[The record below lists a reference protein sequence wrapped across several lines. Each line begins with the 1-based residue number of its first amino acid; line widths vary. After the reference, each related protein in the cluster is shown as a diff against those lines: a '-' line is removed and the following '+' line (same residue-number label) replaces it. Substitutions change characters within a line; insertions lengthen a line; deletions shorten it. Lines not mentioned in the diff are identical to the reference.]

1 MITRTI
7 DRNFANMRLDRFLR
21 KAFPEESLSVFF
33 AVIRKKKV
41 RVNGVVGKA
50 NQMLVEGDVVNIYEN
65 FKSVKEDDK
74 CVGRESRQSS
84 LGHDRDQHLELEQSD
99 NLKTKDERETQ
110 SDNPKTKDES
120 SLKGEGLPLASAAEA
135 APATPS
141 SGDTPQRPEARNAT
155 GFAKNKSTWGVSDE
169 RRKTKDERL
178 SSWGAKEL
186 DFIIQTEDYVIVNK
200 PSGLASQ
207 PGSGTRPGE
216 SLVEY
221 LWEWGKR
228 EGLDFK
234 PTIAHRLDQE
244 TSGMIIA
251 ALHGDTLRDFTRL
264 IREHEVDKY
273 YFALIKGNLKKDRGT
288 INESLLRTDN
298 AKGSKMLVGQ
308 DSDKAKEA
316 ITHYRVKQHYEGYD
330 LVKIKLETG
339 RMHQIRAHFAS
350 IGHPLLGDTRYG
362 DFALNRE
369 VKKQFGLNRL
379 FLHSCRLEFDWEGEH
394 KVFDCPLPK
403 ELQNVIKQLKPLRI
417 ERPENN
423 FEKSRRRR

>member
-65 FKSVKEDDK
+65 FKSVSEDDK
-74 CVGRESRQSS
+74 
-84 LGHDRDQHLELEQSD
+84 
-99 NLKTKDERETQ
+99 
-110 SDNPKTKDES
+110 
-120 SLKGEGLPLASAAEA
+120 KGESLPLASAAEA

-141 SGDTPQRPEARNAT
+141 SGDTPQRPDAKSAT
-155 GFAKNKSTWGVSDE
+155 GFAKNKSTWGRHLTGAE
-169 RRKTKDERL
+169 KQAH
-178 SSWGAKEL
+178 WGAHEL
-186 DFIIQTEDYVIVNK
+186 DLVVQTEDYVIVNK

-221 LWEWGKR
+221 LWEWGR
-228 EGLDFK
+228 SEGLDFK

-244 TSGMIIA
+244 TSGLIIA
-251 ALHGDTLRDFTRL
+251 ALHGDTLRDFTRM
-264 IREHEVDKY
+264 IREHVVDKF
-273 YFALIKGNLKKDRGT
+273 YFALVKGNLKKDRGT
-288 INESLLRTDN
+288 ISESLLRTDS

-308 DSDKAKEA
+308 DDENAQKA

-369 VKKQFGLNRL
+369 VKKLFGLNRL
-379 FLHSCRLEFDWEGEH
+379 FLHSCRLEFDWQGEH

-403 ELQNVIKQLKPLRI
+403 ELRDVIKQLKPMRY

-423 FEKSRRRR
+423 FQRSRR

>member
-50 NQMLVEGDVVNIYEN
+50 NQMLAEGDVVNIYEN
-65 FKSVKEDDK
+65 FKSVSETDESGNDK
-74 CVGRESRQSS
+74 QSS
-84 LGHDRDQHLELEQSD
+84 SIKLSAGGDPSSSNQNNATKQDAWIPSEQS
-99 NLKTKDERETQ
+99 
-110 SDNPKTKDES
+110 S
-120 SLKGEGLPLASAAEA
+120 SRM
-135 APATPS
+135 TV
-141 SGDTPQRPEARNAT
+141 T
-155 GFAKNKSTWGVSDE
+155 GFAKNKSTWGKSTSAAE
-169 RRKTKDERL
+169 KQAH
-178 SSWGAKEL
+178 WGAHEL
-186 DFIIQTEDYVIVNK
+186 EFVIQNEDYVIINK

-221 LWEWGKR
+221 LWEWGKN

-273 YFALIKGNLKKDRGT
+273 YFALVKGNLKKDRGT

-308 DSDKAKEA
+308 DDEKAQKA

-379 FLHSCRLEFDWEGEH
+379 FLHSCRLEFNWQGEH

-403 ELQNVIKQLKPLRI
+403 ELQSVIKQLKPLRI

-423 FEKSRRRR
+423 FERSRRR

>member
-1 MITRTI
+1 MITRVI

-21 KAFPEESLSVFF
+21 KAFPDESLSVFF

-50 NQMLVEGDVVNIYEN
+50 NQMLQEGDTVCIYEN
-65 FKSVKEDDK
+65 FKSVDADSQNFQQDSL
-74 CVGRESRQSS
+74 SRPK
-84 LGHDRDQHLELEQSD
+84 GG
-99 NLKTKDERETQ
+99 
-110 SDNPKTKDES
+110 NPVLDS
-120 SLKGEGLPLASAAEA
+120 V
-135 APATPS
+135 ATLQANGSKPS
-141 SGDTPQRPEARNAT
+141 T
-155 GFAKNKSTWGVSDE
+155 GFAKAKSTWG
-169 RRKTKDERL
+169 KTDERL
-178 SSWGAKEL
+178 KTRDERIASWGAKEL
-186 DFIIQTEDYVIVNK
+186 DIVIQTEDYVVVNK

-221 LWEWGKR
+221 LWEWGRR

-251 ALHGDTLRDFTRL
+251 ALHGDTLRDFTRM
-264 IREHEVDKY
+264 IREHEVDKFY
-273 YFALIKGNLKKDRGT
+273 YALVTGNLKKDKGT
-288 INESLLRTDN
+288 IDETLTRTDA
-298 AKGSKMLVGQ
+298 AKGSKMKVGETGKDAQ
-308 DSDKAKEA
+308 KA

-369 VKKQFGLNRL
+369 VKKQLGLHRL
-379 FLHSCRLEFDWEGEH
+379 FLHSCRLEFVWHGD
-394 KVFDCPLPK
+394 KIVLDSPLPK
-403 ELQNVIKQLKPLRI
+403 ELQSVVDQLKPIRH
-417 ERPENN
+417 EFNR
-423 FEKSRRRR
+423 

>member
-65 FKSVKEDDK
+65 FKSVS
-74 CVGRESRQSS
+74 ES
-84 LGHDRDQHLELEQSD
+84 
-99 NLKTKDERETQ
+99 DER
-110 SDNPKTKDES
+110 NI
-120 SLKGEGLPLASAAEA
+120 KGESLPLASAAEA

-141 SGDTPQRPEARNAT
+141 SGDTPQRPDAKSAT
-155 GFAKNKSTWGVSDE
+155 GFAKNKSTWGRHLTGAE
-169 RRKTKDERL
+169 KQAH
-178 SSWGAKEL
+178 WGAHEL
-186 DFIIQTEDYVIVNK
+186 DLVVQTEDYVIVNK

-221 LWEWGKR
+221 LWEWGR
-228 EGLDFK
+228 NEGLDFK

-244 TSGMIIA
+244 TSGLIIA
-251 ALHGDTLRDFTRL
+251 ALHGDTLRDFTRM
-264 IREHEVDKY
+264 IREHVVDKF
-273 YFALIKGNLKKDRGT
+273 YFALVKGNLKKDRGT
-288 INESLLRTDN
+288 ISESLLRTDS

-308 DSDKAKEA
+308 DDENAQKA

-369 VKKQFGLNRL
+369 VKKLFGLNRL
-379 FLHSCRLEFDWEGEH
+379 FLHSCRLEFDWQGEH

-403 ELQNVIKQLKPLRI
+403 ELRDVIKQLKPMRY

-423 FEKSRRRR
+423 FQRSRR

>member
-1 MITRTI
+1 MITRII

-21 KAFPEESLSVFF
+21 KAFPDESLSVFF

-50 NQMLVEGDVVNIYEN
+50 NQMLQEGDTVCIYEN
-65 FKSVKEDDK
+65 FKSVSEDE
-74 CVGRESRQSS
+74 RTLASS
-84 LGHDRDQHLELEQSD
+84 LQTR
-99 NLKTKDERETQ
+99 DEREASSEFGVRN
-110 SDNPKTKDES
+110 SDYKE
-120 SLKGEGLPLASAAEA
+120 
-135 APATPS
+135 
-141 SGDTPQRPEARNAT
+141 
-155 GFAKNKSTWGVSDE
+155 GFAKAKSTWGKTDE
-169 RRKTKDERL
+169 RRKTRDERNA
-178 SSWGAKEL
+178 SWGAKEL
-186 DFIIQTEDYVIVNK
+186 DLIIQTEDYVIVNK

-221 LWEWGKR
+221 LWEWGRR

-251 ALHGDTLRDFTRL
+251 ALHGDTLRELTRM
-264 IREHEVDKY
+264 IREHEVDKFY
-273 YFALIKGNLKKDRGT
+273 YALVKGNLKKDKGT
-288 INESLLRTDN
+288 ISESLTRTDA
-298 AKGSKMLVGQ
+298 AKGSKMKVGETGKDAQ
-308 DSDKAKEA
+308 KA

-369 VKKQFGLNRL
+369 VKKTLGLNRL
-379 FLHSCRLEFDWEGEH
+379 FLHSCRLEFTWHGD
-394 KVFDCPLPK
+394 KIVLDCPLPK
-403 ELQNVIKQLKPLRI
+403 ELQSVVDQLKPIRH
-417 ERPENN
+417 EHR
-423 FEKSRRRR
+423 

>member
-1 MITRTI
+1 MITRII

-21 KAFPEESLSVFF
+21 KAFPDESLSVFF

-50 NQMLVEGDVVNIYEN
+50 NQMLQEGDTVCIYEN
-65 FKSVKEDDK
+65 FKSVEADNKTHADTLAA
-74 CVGRESRQSS
+74 SR
-84 LGHDRDQHLELEQSD
+84 LRC
-99 NLKTKDERETQ
+99 DEG
-110 SDNPKTKDES
+110 N
-120 SLKGEGLPLASAAEA
+120 AAQA
-135 APATPS
+135 QGDSKQATPS
-141 SGDTPQRPEARNAT
+141 KS
-155 GFAKNKSTWGVSDE
+155 GFAKNKSTWGTTDE
-169 RRKTKDERL
+169 RRKTKDERI
-178 SSWGAKEL
+178 SWGAKDL
-186 DFIIQTEDYVIVNK
+186 DIVIQTEDYVIVNK

-221 LWEWGKR
+221 LWEWGRR

-244 TSGMIIA
+244 TSGMLIA
-251 ALHGDTLRDFTRL
+251 ALHGDTLRDFTRM
-264 IREHEVDKY
+264 IREHEVEKF
-273 YFALIKGNLKKDRGT
+273 YFALVKGNLKKEKGT
-288 INESLLRTDN
+288 ISESLTRTDA
-298 AKGSKMLVGQ
+298 AKGSKMKVGESGK
-308 DSDKAKEA
+308 DAKEA
-316 ITHYRVKQHYEGYD
+316 VTHYRVKQHYEGYD

-369 VKKQFGLNRL
+369 VKKTLGLHRL
-379 FLHSCRLEFDWEGEH
+379 FLHSCRLEFVWQGER

-403 ELQNVIKQLKPLRI
+403 ELQSVIDKLKPIHFRHVGA
-417 ERPENN
+417 EQ
-423 FEKSRRRR
+423 RRK

>member
-65 FKSVKEDDK
+65 FKSVSEDD
-74 CVGRESRQSS
+74 Q
-84 LGHDRDQHLELEQSD
+84 
-99 NLKTKDERETQ
+99 
-110 SDNPKTKDES
+110 
-120 SLKGEGLPLASAAEA
+120 KGESLPLASAAEA

-141 SGDTPQRPEARNAT
+141 SGDTPQRPDAKEKS
-155 GFAKNKSTWGVSDE
+155 GFAKNKSTWGRHLTGAE
-169 RRKTKDERL
+169 KQAH
-178 SSWGAKEL
+178 WGAHEL
-186 DFIIQTEDYVIVNK
+186 DLVVQTEDYVIVNK

-221 LWEWGKR
+221 LWEWGR
-228 EGLDFK
+228 NEGLDFK

-244 TSGMIIA
+244 TSGLIIA
-251 ALHGDTLRDFTRL
+251 ALHGDTLRDFTRM
-264 IREHEVDKY
+264 IREHVVDKF
-273 YFALIKGNLKKDRGT
+273 YFALVKGNLKKDRGT
-288 INESLLRTDN
+288 ISESLLRTDS

-308 DSDKAKEA
+308 DDENAQKA

-369 VKKQFGLNRL
+369 VKKLFGLNRL
-379 FLHSCRLEFDWEGEH
+379 FLHSCRLEFDWQGEH

-403 ELQNVIKQLKPLRI
+403 ELRDVIKQLKPMRY

-423 FEKSRRRR
+423 FQRSRR

>member
-50 NQMLVEGDVVNIYEN
+50 NQMLAEGDVVNIYEN
-65 FKSVKEDDK
+65 FKSVSETDESGNDK
-74 CVGRESRQSS
+74 QSS
-84 LGHDRDQHLELEQSD
+84 SIKLSAGGDPSSSNQNNATKQDAWIPSEQS
-99 NLKTKDERETQ
+99 
-110 SDNPKTKDES
+110 S
-120 SLKGEGLPLASAAEA
+120 SRM
-135 APATPS
+135 TV
-141 SGDTPQRPEARNAT
+141 T
-155 GFAKNKSTWGVSDE
+155 GFAKNKSTWGKSASAAE
-169 RRKTKDERL
+169 KQAH
-178 SSWGAKEL
+178 WGAHEL
-186 DFIIQTEDYVIVNK
+186 EFVIQNEDYVIVNK

-221 LWEWGKR
+221 LWEWGR
-228 EGLDFK
+228 NEGLDFK

-273 YFALIKGNLKKDRGT
+273 YFALVKGNLKKDRGT

-308 DSDKAKEA
+308 DDEKAQKA

-379 FLHSCRLEFDWEGEH
+379 FLHSCRLEFDWQGEH

-403 ELQNVIKQLKPLRI
+403 ELQSVIKQLKPLRI

-423 FEKSRRRR
+423 FEKSRRR

>member
-65 FKSVKEDDK
+65 FKSVSEDDK
-74 CVGRESRQSS
+74 
-84 LGHDRDQHLELEQSD
+84 
-99 NLKTKDERETQ
+99 
-110 SDNPKTKDES
+110 
-120 SLKGEGLPLASAAEA
+120 KGESLPLASAAEA

-141 SGDTPQRPEARNAT
+141 SGATPQRPDAKNAT
-155 GFAKNKSTWGVSDE
+155 GFAKNKSTWGRHLTGAE
-169 RRKTKDERL
+169 KQAH
-178 SSWGAKEL
+178 WGAHEL
-186 DFIIQTEDYVIVNK
+186 DLIVQTEDYVIVNK

-221 LWEWGKR
+221 LWEWGR
-228 EGLDFK
+228 SEGLDFK

-244 TSGMIIA
+244 TSGLIIA
-251 ALHGDTLRDFTRL
+251 ALHGDTLRDFTRM
-264 IREHEVDKY
+264 IREHVVDKF
-273 YFALIKGNLKKDRGT
+273 YFALVKGNLKKDRGT
-288 INESLLRTDN
+288 ISESLLRTDS

-308 DSDKAKEA
+308 DDENAQKA

-369 VKKQFGLNRL
+369 VKKLFGLNRL
-379 FLHSCRLEFDWEGEH
+379 FLHSCRLEFDWQGEH

-403 ELQNVIKQLKPLRI
+403 ELRDVIKQLKPMRY

-423 FEKSRRRR
+423 FQKSRR

>member
-50 NQMLVEGDVVNIYEN
+50 NQMLAEGDVVNIYEN
-65 FKSVKEDDK
+65 FKSVS
-74 CVGRESRQSS
+74 ESDER
-84 LGHDRDQHLELEQSD
+84 R
-99 NLKTKDERETQ
+99 KTKDERETQ
-110 SDNPKTKDES
+110 SDNPKTRDES
-120 SLKGEGLPLASAAEA
+120 GLKGEGLPPAYAAEA

-141 SGDTPQRPEARNAT
+141 SGDTTPQRPDAKAT
-155 GFAKNKSTWGVSDE
+155 GFAKNKSTWGRALTGAE
-169 RRKTKDERL
+169 KQAH
-178 SSWGAKEL
+178 WGAHEL
-186 DFIIQTEDYVIVNK
+186 DLIVQTEDYVVVNK

-221 LWEWGKR
+221 LWEWGR
-228 EGLDFK
+228 NEGLDFK

-251 ALHGDTLRDFTRL
+251 ALHGDTLRDLTRL
-264 IREHEVDKY
+264 IREHEVEKF
-273 YFALIKGNLKKDRGT
+273 YFALVKGNLKKDRGT
-288 INESLLRTDN
+288 INESLLRTDS

-308 DSDKAKEA
+308 DDEKAQKA

-379 FLHSCRLEFDWEGEH
+379 FLHSCRLEFDWNGEH

-403 ELQNVIKQLKPLRI
+403 ELRNVIKQLKPI
-417 ERPENN
+417 HYERPENN
-423 FEKSRRRR
+423 FEKSRRR

>member
-65 FKSVKEDDK
+65 FKSVSDETKMDPITELQGDNNLNNVILEGQSPDRIQEDFK
-74 CVGRESRQSS
+74 
-84 LGHDRDQHLELEQSD
+84 
-99 NLKTKDERETQ
+99 
-110 SDNPKTKDES
+110 
-120 SLKGEGLPLASAAEA
+120 EA
-135 APATPS
+135 ANKP
-141 SGDTPQRPEARNAT
+141 T
-155 GFAKNKSTWGVSDE
+155 GFAKNKSTWGRHLTGAE
-169 RRKTKDERL
+169 KQAH
-178 SSWGAKEL
+178 WGAHEL
-186 DFIIQTEDYVIVNK
+186 EFIVQTEDYVIVNK

-221 LWEWGKR
+221 LWEWGKK
-228 EGLDFK
+228 ECLDFK

-244 TSGMIIA
+244 TSGLLIA
-251 ALHGDTLRDFTRL
+251 ALHGDTLRDLTRL
-264 IREHEVDKY
+264 IREHEVDKF
-273 YFALIKGNLKKDRGT
+273 YFALVKGNLKKDRGT
-288 INESLLRTDN
+288 INESLLRTDS

-308 DSDKAKEA
+308 DDNKAQKA

-330 LVKIKLETG
+330 LVKIELETG

-369 VKKQFGLNRL
+369 VKKLFGLNRL
-379 FLHSCRLEFDWEGEH
+379 FLHSCRLEFDWQGEH
-394 KVFDCPLPK
+394 KVYDCPLPK
-403 ELQNVIKQLKPLRI
+403 ELQNVIKQLKPI
-417 ERPENN
+417 HFERPENN
-423 FEKSRRRR
+423 FQKSHHRR

>member
-65 FKSVKEDDK
+65 FKSVSDD
-74 CVGRESRQSS
+74 
-84 LGHDRDQHLELEQSD
+84 DQ
-99 NLKTKDERETQ
+99 
-110 SDNPKTKDES
+110 
-120 SLKGEGLPLASAAEA
+120 KGESLPLASAAEA

-141 SGDTPQRPEARNAT
+141 SGDTPQRPDAKSAI
-155 GFAKNKSTWGVSDE
+155 GFAKNKSTWGRHLTGAE
-169 RRKTKDERL
+169 KQAH
-178 SSWGAKEL
+178 WGAHEL
-186 DFIIQTEDYVIVNK
+186 DLVVQTEDYVIVNK

-221 LWEWGKR
+221 LWEWGR
-228 EGLDFK
+228 NEGLDFK

-244 TSGMIIA
+244 TSGLIIA
-251 ALHGDTLRDFTRL
+251 ALHGDTLRDFTRM
-264 IREHEVDKY
+264 IREHVVDKF
-273 YFALIKGNLKKDRGT
+273 YFALVKGNLKKDRGT
-288 INESLLRTDN
+288 ISESLLRTDS

-308 DSDKAKEA
+308 DDENAQKA

-369 VKKQFGLNRL
+369 VKKQFGLSRL
-379 FLHSCRLEFDWEGEH
+379 FLHSCRLEFDWQGEH

-403 ELQNVIKQLKPLRI
+403 ELRDVIKQLKPMRY

-423 FEKSRRRR
+423 FQRSRR

>member
-65 FKSVKEDDK
+65 FKSVSDETKMDPITELQGDNNLNNVILEGQSPDRIQEDFK
-74 CVGRESRQSS
+74 
-84 LGHDRDQHLELEQSD
+84 
-99 NLKTKDERETQ
+99 
-110 SDNPKTKDES
+110 
-120 SLKGEGLPLASAAEA
+120 EA
-135 APATPS
+135 ANKP
-141 SGDTPQRPEARNAT
+141 T
-155 GFAKNKSTWGVSDE
+155 GFAKNKSTWGRHLTGAE
-169 RRKTKDERL
+169 KQAH
-178 SSWGAKEL
+178 WGAHEL
-186 DFIIQTEDYVIVNK
+186 EFIVQTEDYVIVNK

-221 LWEWGKR
+221 LWEWGKK
-228 EGLDFK
+228 ECLDFK

-244 TSGMIIA
+244 TSGLLIA
-251 ALHGDTLRDFTRL
+251 ALHGDTLRDLTRL
-264 IREHEVDKY
+264 IREHEVDKF
-273 YFALIKGNLKKDRGT
+273 YFALVKGNLKKDRGT
-288 INESLLRTDN
+288 INESLLRTDS

-308 DSDKAKEA
+308 DDNKAQKA

-330 LVKIKLETG
+330 LVKIELETG

-369 VKKQFGLNRL
+369 VKKLFGLNRL
-379 FLHSCRLEFDWEGEH
+379 FLHSCRLEFDWQGEH
-394 KVFDCPLPK
+394 KVYDCPLPK
-403 ELQNVIKQLKPLRI
+403 ELQNVIKQLKPLHI

-423 FEKSRRRR
+423 FQRSRRR

>member
-1 MITRTI
+1 MITRII

-21 KAFPEESLSVFF
+21 KAFPDESLSVFF

-41 RVNGVVGKA
+41 RVNGAVGKA
-50 NQMLVEGDVVNIYEN
+50 NQMLQEGDTVCIYEN
-65 FKSVKEDDK
+65 FKSV
-74 CVGRESRQSS
+74 
-84 LGHDRDQHLELEQSD
+84 
-99 NLKTKDERETQ
+99 
-110 SDNPKTKDES
+110 DES
-120 SLKGEGLPLASAAEA
+120 AAQGDENKMDPIASVILEGQRPDRIQGDSKQ
-135 APATPS
+135 ATPS
-141 SGDTPQRPEARNAT
+141 KS
-155 GFAKNKSTWGVSDE
+155 GFAKNKSTWG
-169 RRKTKDERL
+169 KAL
-178 SSWGAKEL
+178 SPAEKQAGWGAKDL
-186 DFIIQTEDYVIVNK
+186 DIVIQTEDYVIVNK

-221 LWEWGKR
+221 LWEWGRR

-244 TSGMIIA
+244 TSGMLIA
-251 ALHGDTLRDFTRL
+251 ALHGDTLRDLTRM
-264 IREHEVDKY
+264 IREHEVEKF
-273 YFALIKGNLKKDRGT
+273 YFALVKGNLKKEKGT
-288 INESLLRTDN
+288 IDESLTRTDA
-298 AKGSKMLVGQ
+298 AKGSKMKVGETGKDAQ
-308 DSDKAKEA
+308 KA

-369 VKKQFGLNRL
+369 VKKTLGLHRL
-379 FLHSCRLEFDWEGEH
+379 FLHSCRLEFEWKGER

-403 ELQNVIKQLKPLRI
+403 ELRSVIDKLKPMRFRHDI
-417 ERPENN
+417 ADPRGAR
-423 FEKSRRRR
+423 K

>member
-65 FKSVKEDDK
+65 FKSVS
-74 CVGRESRQSS
+74 ES
-84 LGHDRDQHLELEQSD
+84 
-99 NLKTKDERETQ
+99 DERRETR
-110 SDNPKTKDES
+110 DERNI
-120 SLKGEGLPLASAAEA
+120 KGESLPLASAAEA

-141 SGDTPQRPEARNAT
+141 SGDTPQRPDAKNAT
-155 GFAKNKSTWGVSDE
+155 GFAKNKSTWGRHLTGAE
-169 RRKTKDERL
+169 KQAH
-178 SSWGAKEL
+178 WGAHEL
-186 DFIIQTEDYVIVNK
+186 DLVVQTEDYVIVNK

-221 LWEWGKR
+221 LWEWGR
-228 EGLDFK
+228 SEGLDFK

-244 TSGMIIA
+244 TSGLIIA
-251 ALHGDTLRDFTRL
+251 ALHGDTLRDFTRM
-264 IREHEVDKY
+264 IREHVVDKF
-273 YFALIKGNLKKDRGT
+273 YFALVKGNLKKDRGT
-288 INESLLRTDN
+288 ISESLLRTDS

-308 DSDKAKEA
+308 DDENAQKA

-379 FLHSCRLEFDWEGEH
+379 FLHSCRLEFDWQGEH

-403 ELQNVIKQLKPLRI
+403 ELRDVIKQLKPMRY

-423 FEKSRRRR
+423 FQRSRR

>member
-1 MITRTI
+1 MITRVI

-21 KAFPEESLSVFF
+21 KAFPDESLSVFF
-33 AVIRKKKV
+33 AIIRKKKV

-50 NQMLVEGDVVNIYEN
+50 NQMLQEGDTVCIYEN
-65 FKSVKEDDK
+65 FKSVDADSQGATN
-74 CVGRESRQSS
+74 VIQFPTSQSE
-84 LGHDRDQHLELEQSD
+84 GAQS
-99 NLKTKDERETQ
+99 
-110 SDNPKTKDES
+110 
-120 SLKGEGLPLASAAEA
+120 
-135 APATPS
+135 
-141 SGDTPQRPEARNAT
+141 NA
-155 GFAKNKSTWGVSDE
+155 GFAKAKSTWG
-169 RRKTKDERL
+169 KTT
-178 SSWGAKEL
+178 SSAEKQSGWGAKEL
-186 DFIIQTEDYVIVNK
+186 DIVIQTEDYVVVNK

-221 LWEWGKR
+221 LWEWGRR

-251 ALHGDTLRDFTRL
+251 ALHGDTLRDFTRM
-264 IREHEVDKY
+264 IREHEVDKFY
-273 YFALIKGNLKKDRGT
+273 YALVKGNLKKDKGT
-288 INESLLRTDN
+288 IDETLTRTDA
-298 AKGSKMLVGQ
+298 AKGSKMKVGETGKDAQ
-308 DSDKAKEA
+308 KA

-369 VKKQFGLNRL
+369 VKKQLGLHRL
-379 FLHSCRLEFDWEGEH
+379 FLHSCRLEFVWHGD
-394 KVFDCPLPK
+394 KIVLDCPLPK
-403 ELQNVIKQLKPLRI
+403 ELQSVIDQLKPKKF
-417 ERPENN
+417 ER
-423 FEKSRRRR
+423 F

>member
-41 RVNGVVGKA
+41 RVNVVVGKA
-50 NQMLVEGDVVNIYEN
+50 NQMLAEGDVVNIYEN
-65 FKSVKEDDK
+65 FKSVSETDDK
-74 CVGRESRQSS
+74 CVGRESRPNEF
-84 LGHDRDQHLELEQSD
+84 GHDRDQHLGFEQS
-99 NLKTKDERETQ
+99 E
-110 SDNPKTKDES
+110 NPKRRDES
-120 SLKGEGLPLASAAEA
+120 V
-135 APATPS
+135 
-141 SGDTPQRPEARNAT
+141 DTPQRPDAKST
-155 GFAKNKSTWGVSDE
+155 GFAKNKSTWGKSTSAAE
-169 RRKTKDERL
+169 KQAH
-178 SSWGAKEL
+178 WGAHEL
-186 DFIIQTEDYVIVNK
+186 EFVIQNEDYVIINK

-221 LWEWGKR
+221 LWEWGKN

-273 YFALIKGNLKKDRGT
+273 YFALVKGNLKKDRGT

-308 DSDKAKEA
+308 DDEKAQKA

-379 FLHSCRLEFDWEGEH
+379 FLHSCRLEFDWQGEH

-423 FEKSRRRR
+423 FERSRRR

>member
-1 MITRTI
+1 MITRLI

-41 RVNGVVGKA
+41 RVNGVIGKA
-50 NQMLVEGDVVNIYEN
+50 NQMLAEGDVVNIYEN
-65 FKSVKEDDK
+65 FKSVSEDDK
-74 CVGRESRQSS
+74 
-84 LGHDRDQHLELEQSD
+84 
-99 NLKTKDERETQ
+99 
-110 SDNPKTKDES
+110 
-120 SLKGEGLPLASAAEA
+120 KGESLPLASAAEA

-141 SGDTPQRPEARNAT
+141 SGDTLQHPDAKAT
-155 GFAKNKSTWGVSDE
+155 GFAKKKSTWGQTRTGAE
-169 RRKTKDERL
+169 KQAH
-178 SSWGAKEL
+178 WGAHEL
-186 DFIIQTEDYVIVNK
+186 DLIVQTEDYVIINK

-221 LWEWGKR
+221 LWEWGR
-228 EGLDFK
+228 NEGLDFK

-264 IREHEVDKY
+264 IREHEVDKF
-273 YFALIKGNLKKDRGT
+273 YFALVKGNLKKDRGT
-288 INESLLRTDN
+288 ISESLTRTDN

-308 DSDKAKEA
+308 DDEKAQKA

-379 FLHSCRLEFDWEGEH
+379 FLHSCRLEFDWKGEH

-403 ELQNVIKQLKPLRI
+403 ELRDVIKQLKPI
-417 ERPENN
+417 HYERPENN
-423 FEKSRRRR
+423 FERSRRR

>member
-1 MITRTI
+1 MITRII

-21 KAFPEESLSVFF
+21 KAFPDESLSVFF

-50 NQMLVEGDVVNIYEN
+50 NQMLQEGDTVCIYEN
-65 FKSVKEDDK
+65 FKSVDADSQGATN
-74 CVGRESRQSS
+74 VIQFPTSQSE
-84 LGHDRDQHLELEQSD
+84 GAQS
-99 NLKTKDERETQ
+99 
-110 SDNPKTKDES
+110 
-120 SLKGEGLPLASAAEA
+120 
-135 APATPS
+135 
-141 SGDTPQRPEARNAT
+141 NA
-155 GFAKNKSTWGVSDE
+155 GFAKAKSTWG
-169 RRKTKDERL
+169 KNA
-178 SSWGAKEL
+178 SSAEKQSGWGAKEL
-186 DFIIQTEDYVIVNK
+186 DIVIQTEDYVVVNK

-221 LWEWGKR
+221 LWEWGRR

-251 ALHGDTLRDFTRL
+251 ALHGDTLRDFTRM
-264 IREHEVDKY
+264 IREHEVDKFY
-273 YFALIKGNLKKDRGT
+273 YALVKGNLKKDKGT
-288 INESLLRTDN
+288 IDETLTRTDA
-298 AKGSKMLVGQ
+298 AKGSKMKVGETGKDAQ
-308 DSDKAKEA
+308 KA

-369 VKKQFGLNRL
+369 VKKQLGLHRL
-379 FLHSCRLEFDWEGEH
+379 FLHSCRLEFVWHGD
-394 KVFDCPLPK
+394 KIVLDCPLPK
-403 ELQNVIKQLKPLRI
+403 ELQNVIDQLKPKKF
-417 ERPENN
+417 ER
-423 FEKSRRRR
+423 F